1 MIPHYFGQSSVI
13 DRLFSPT
20 YRGDFRRLVCSFS
33 GLPSP
38 LLMQERA
45 LHDRDSLRPD
55 GWKKK
60 GSESSAP
67 KAEKKSDYF
76 SRHQPWLVKEK

>member
-1 MIPHYFGQSSVI
+1 MIPHYFAQSSVI

-45 LHDRDSLRPD
+45 LHDKDSLRPD
-55 GWKKK
+55 GWKEKRFKK
-60 GSESSAP
+60 VLRP
-67 KAEKKSDYF
+67 KLRKSDYF